1 MRRTAALRT
10 ALSRLLREPVRAR
23 LSRASLLLA
32 APVDSAHAQLL
43 TELLSEGGRV
53 IATWHFH
60 DGHLGDARA
69 MLFERAWRR
78 LTSYE
83 RALWGRDS
91 GSSGTSG
98 GSGVPGAALDTRP
111 PSR

>member
-1 MRRTAALRT
+1 MGCTATLRT

-23 LSRASLLLA
+23 LNRASLLLA

-53 IATWHFH
+53 LASWHVH
-60 DGHLGDARA
+60 DGHLSDPRT
-69 MLFERAWRR
+69 MRFERAWRR

-83 RALWGRDS
+83 RALWGHDS
-91 GSSGTSG
+91 GSSDISDD
-98 GSGVPGAALDTRP
+98 SGVPSAALDIRP